1 MLEEF
6 SAISS
11 IFLDRNTHFP
21 QPLGRA
27 APSIPKGKAVIR
39 MAVVHGTSPD
49 TRKRN
54 ELLDR
59 KIKAENEL
67 RLVDAELWRMDNN
80 MPLQENTPDKA
91 SHFLPVDWFTL
102 MYWVFI
108 LWLIYAAFTGKL

>member
-1 MLEEF
+1 
-6 SAISS
+6 
-11 IFLDRNTHFP
+11 
-21 QPLGRA
+21 
-27 APSIPKGKAVIR
+27 